1 MSERVMAL
9 IPALNAA
16 RTLAPVVQ
24 ETLRNLDYV
33 LVVDDGSSDETSAVA
48 REAGATHVLRHEV
61 NRGKGGALKTGF
73 AHALA
78 NGFDAVITL
87 DADGQH
93 LAQEIP
99 KFIEARERT
108 GADLII
114 GGRAH
119 LFDRMLPRRR
129 MANRFSARA
138 IAWASRTGITDSQ
151 SGFRLYSARL
161 LRGVSLRTDGFDMES
176 EVIVRAGWGGY
187 QVITTPIELGFV
199 DGLST
204 SHYKPL
210 LDTLRIAWTVFRA
223 RMIWKIERLR
233 G

>member
-1 MSERVMAL
+1 MVL

-16 RTLAPVVQ
+16 ETIGPVV
-24 ETLRNLDYV
+24 RDARRHADD
-33 LVVDDGSSDETSAVA
+33 VVVIDDGSSDDTSRVA
-48 REAGATHVLRHEV
+48 REAGATAVLRHDV

-78 NGFDAVITL
+78 NGFDAVVTL

-93 LAQEIP
+93 LPGEIP
-99 KFIEARERT
+99 KFLDARAST

-129 MANRFSARA
+129 MANRFSAWA
-138 IAWASRTGITDSQ
+138 IAKSSGTGITDSQ
-151 SGFRLYSARL
+151 SGFRLYSANL
-161 LRGVSLRTDGFDMES
+161 LRTTRLHTDGFDMES
-176 EVIVRAGWGGY
+176 EVIVRAGCGGFK
-187 QVITTPIELGFV
+187 VLTIPIELGFV
-199 DGLST
+199 DGIST

-210 LDTLRIAWTVFRA
+210 HDTLRIAWTVFRA
-223 RMIWKIERLR
+223 RFFWR
-233 G
+233 